1 MNVLLAKED
10 GDKIGII
17 SLLNQPIG
25 ERDVGTLALA
35 VGILVAVDFL
45 WEMSTDIV
53 QHVRGRNQIRLRSSN
68 VVLLPLHGSLACL
81 PICGCPVGAYSASTG
96 FDCVWT

>member
-25 ERDVGTLALA
+25 ERDVGTLALP

-53 QHVRGRNQIRLRSSN
+53 EHVRGRNQTRSSN
-68 VVLLPLHGSLACL
+68 VALLPLQGYSLRPHNAVAPFELTL
-81 PICGCPVGAYSASTG
+81 P
-96 FDCVWT
+96 FLMQHRL